1 MVAKHIDA
9 HWVLAVLARL
19 VKDLREYGRLKVK
32 ERNVSF
38 SFCNFNGVNESRA
51 KNIIKKATEESV

>member
-38 SFCNFNGVNESRA
+38 SF
-51 KNIIKKATEESV
+51 